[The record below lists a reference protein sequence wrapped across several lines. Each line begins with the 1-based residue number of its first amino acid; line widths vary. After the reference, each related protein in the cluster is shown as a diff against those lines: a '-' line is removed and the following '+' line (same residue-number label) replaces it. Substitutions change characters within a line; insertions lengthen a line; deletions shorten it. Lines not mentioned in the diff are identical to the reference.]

1 MQMMEN
7 FDDLFSPQPVSQ
19 PTPKEP
25 LTDKEVWIAKKQQ
38 EREAVYHQI
47 DEAVS
52 SMASDGG
59 LFQAYLDVQARFDR
73 YSVANAILIA
83 DQMPEATRLADFDT
97 WKASGAYVKRGETG
111 ISILEPGREYRRED
125 GSVGVSYN
133 VKKVFDIS
141 QTNAPA
147 RPAPAQ
153 RDDRTLLKAIL
164 NEPPCKIEVRDEL
177 PDDRNVAYIPEEA
190 NQAILVR
197 RGLDAHTIFRGLAQ
211 ELCRAYLEKNEV
223 ACASPDFAVYSAAY
237 LLCKRNGVPV
247 DSFSFQ
253 RMPKA
258 YQDMD
263 PQALRRELGAIREVA
278 GEVTLTMSRFFEAQ
292 QRSQKSR
299 DSGAR

>member
-1 MQMMEN
+1 M
-7 FDDLFSPQPVSQ
+7 
-19 PTPKEP
+19 
-25 LTDKEVWIAKKQQ
+25 
-38 EREAVYHQI
+38 
-47 DEAVS
+47 
-52 SMASDGG
+52 
-59 LFQAYLDVQARFDR
+59 
-73 YSVANAILIA
+73 
-83 DQMPEATRLADFDT
+83 
-97 WKASGAYVKRGETG
+97 
-111 ISILEPGREYRRED
+111 
-125 GSVGVSYN
+125 
-133 VKKVFDIS
+133 
-141 QTNAPA
+141 
-147 RPAPAQ
+147 
-153 RDDRTLLKAIL
+153 
-164 NEPPCKIEVRDEL
+164 RDEL